1 MGLSMTSL
9 QTTKPRSSTEL
20 HRIVGEQLR
29 LFINQRDYEA
39 AKSLLVPVQPVDIAD
54 AIAGLPQ
61 PMQLVAFRL
70 LPKSKAVETYEYCSK
85 AVQESLI
92 AEFQD
97 QEILEIV
104 NSMAPDDR
112 VSLFDEL
119 PPQMVRRILPQLT
132 PEERQATSLL
142 LGYKP
147 GTAGR
152 LMTPEYIALFDGL
165 TVSEA
170 AARIRTLACD
180 REVSH
185 YIYLTDENHALSGVA
200 SLRDLLLAEPEQ
212 LLRDVMEREVLFAQT
227 DTDQEEVARLI
238 QRYDLV
244 ALPIV
249 DRERNLLGV
258 VTVDDALDIVEDE
271 ATEDIYT
278 MNAVRAEGESYF
290 QSSLLSVI
298 RKRLPWLFVLLITNT
313 LTIFVMKGF
322 EEILEEVVAL
332 AFFTPLLIDTGGSI
346 GAQSSTVVIRGL
358 STDELNH
365 RKPLWVILRETLA
378 GGLLGVLLGAAVI
391 ILVFTVMGE
400 AALGITVGASLLCI
414 SIIAAC
420 IGAGLPFLFQTLHLD
435 PAMMSAPFIT
445 TVVDI
450 LGILIYLSLAKVMLG
465 L

>member
-1 MGLSMTSL
+1 MTSS
-9 QTTKPRSSTEL
+9 QTTKPSSSTEL
-20 HRIVGEQLR
+20 RRIVGEQLK
-29 LFINQRDYEA
+29 LFIAQRDYEG
-39 AKSLLVPVQPVDIAD
+39 AKALLVPVQPVDVAE
-54 AIAGLPQ
+54 AIGGLPKA
-61 PMQLVAFRL
+61 MQLVAFRL
-70 LPKSKAVETYEYCSK
+70 LPKKKAVEVYEHCSK
-85 AVQESLI
+85 AVQEALI

-97 QEILEIV
+97 QEILDIV

-142 LGYKP
+142 LGYKA

-152 LMTPEYIALFDGL
+152 LMTPEYISLPDRL
-165 TVSEA
+165 TVSDA
-170 AARIRTLACD
+170 AARIRALASD
-180 REVSH
+180 REVSY
-185 YIYLTDENHALSGVA
+185 YIYMTDENQALSGVA
-200 SLRDLLLAEPEQ
+200 SLRDLLLAEPDQ
-212 LLRDVMEREVLFAQT
+212 TLREVMDQEVLFAQT
-227 DTDQEEVARLI
+227 DTDQEEVAKLI

-249 DRERNLLGV
+249 DREKNLLGV
-258 VTVDDALDIVEDE
+258 VTVDDAIDIVEEE

-278 MNAVRAEGESYF
+278 MNAVRSEGESYF
-290 QSSLLSVI
+290 QSSLLAVV
-298 RKRLPWLFVLLITNT
+298 RKRLPWLFILLITNT

-358 STDELNH
+358 STDELKH
-365 RKPLWVILRETLA
+365 RKPLWVIVRETLA
-378 GGLLGVLLGAAVI
+378 GSLLGVMLGAAVI
-391 ILVFTVMGE
+391 ILVFMIMGQP
-400 AALGITVGASLLCI
+400 ALGFTVGVSLICI
-414 SIIAAC
+414 SIIAAS
-420 IGAGLPFLFQTLHLD
+420 IGAGLPYLFEALNLD

-445 TVVDI
+445 TVVDV
-450 LGILIYLSLAKVMLG
+450 LGIFIYLSLAKVMMG